1 MSANQ
6 PTQSRVEKII
16 HSMIGDQVALE
27 PPQSRVEEDL
37 LSLKEVIEQGGG
49 GGGTKNYNALDN
61 KPSINGT
68 TLQGD
73 LTLEDIG
80 AASNGSRNSY
90 NADGEEVTIG
100 GGGGNGNTYDPNS
113 ESVVIGGL

>member
-1 MSANQ
+1 MTDKELLDKLQ
-6 PTQSRVEKII
+6 
-16 HSMIGDQVALE
+16 D
-27 PPQSRVEEDL
+27 PQSRLEIL
-37 LSLKEVIEQGGG
+37 LYLIYETLGSSGG
-49 GGGTKNYNALDN
+49 GGGTGTKDYNALDN

-90 NADGEEVTIG
+90 
-100 GGGGNGNTYDPNS
+100 DPNS
-113 ESVVIGGL
+113 ESVIIGGL

>member
-1 MSANQ
+1 MTDKELLDKLQ
-6 PTQSRVEKII
+6 
-16 HSMIGDQVALE
+16 D
-27 PPQSRVEEDL
+27 PQSRLEIL
-37 LSLKEVIEQGGG
+37 LYLIYETLGSSGG
-49 GGGTKNYNALDN
+49 GGGTGTKDYNALDN

-90 NADGEEVTIG
+90 
-100 GGGGNGNTYDPNS
+100 DPNS

>member
-1 MSANQ
+1 MTDKELLDKLQ
-6 PTQSRVEKII
+6 
-16 HSMIGDQVALE
+16 D
-27 PPQSRVEEDL
+27 PQSRLEIL
-37 LSLKEVIEQGGG
+37 LYLIYETLGSSGG
-49 GGGTKNYNALDN
+49 GGGTGTKDYNALDN

-80 AASNGSRNSY
+80 AVSNGSRNSY
-90 NADGEEVTIG
+90 
-100 GGGGNGNTYDPNS
+100 DPDS

>member
-1 MSANQ
+1 MTDKELLDKLQ
-6 PTQSRVEKII
+6 
-16 HSMIGDQVALE
+16 D
-27 PPQSRVEEDL
+27 PQSRLEIL
-37 LSLKEVIEQGGG
+37 LYLIYETLGSSGG
-49 GGGTKNYNALDN
+49 GGGTGTKDYSALDN

-90 NADGEEVTIG
+90 
-100 GGGGNGNTYDPNS
+100 DPNS

>member
-1 MSANQ
+1 MTDKELLDKLQ
-6 PTQSRVEKII
+6 
-16 HSMIGDQVALE
+16 D
-27 PPQSRVEEDL
+27 PQSRLEIL
-37 LSLKEVIEQGGG
+37 LYLIYESLGSSGGGGG
-49 GGGTKNYNALDN
+49 GGGTGTKDYNALDN

-90 NADGEEVTIG
+90 
-100 GGGGNGNTYDPNS
+100 DPNS

>member
-1 MSANQ
+1 MTDKELLDKLQ
-6 PTQSRVEKII
+6 
-16 HSMIGDQVALE
+16 D
-27 PPQSRVEEDL
+27 PQSRLEIL
-37 LSLKEVIEQGGG
+37 LYLIYESLGSSGG
-49 GGGTKNYNALDN
+49 GGGTGTKDYSALDN

-90 NADGEEVTIG
+90 
-100 GGGGNGNTYDPNS
+100 DPDS
-113 ESVVIGGL
+113 ETVVIGGL

>member
-1 MSANQ
+1 MTDKELLDKLQ
-6 PTQSRVEKII
+6 
-16 HSMIGDQVALE
+16 D
-27 PPQSRVEEDL
+27 PQSRLEIL
-37 LSLKEVIEQGGG
+37 LYLIYETLGSSGG
-49 GGGTKNYNALDN
+49 GGGTGTKDYNALDS

-90 NADGEEVTIG
+90 
-100 GGGGNGNTYDPNS
+100 DPDS

>member
-1 MSANQ
+1 MTDKELLDKLQ
-6 PTQSRVEKII
+6 
-16 HSMIGDQVALE
+16 D
-27 PPQSRVEEDL
+27 PQSRLEIL
-37 LSLKEVIEQGGG
+37 LYLIYETLGSSGG
-49 GGGTKNYNALDN
+49 GGGTGTKDYNALDN

-90 NADGEEVTIG
+90 
-100 GGGGNGNTYDPNS
+100 DPDS